1 MTPPLDDPSCQI
13 ARKVLFCSQ
22 RTPRG
27 SFKNH
32 DMNVFQSITEYFRT
46 SKSELEKVSWPSR
59 QDTIRYS
66 TLVVVASVVAAG
78 FFAALDLG
86 LSKTVEA
93 VLTTRTGT
101 AATAPANPSTQP
113 TPDQPF
119 NVVPTVEGTDANGK
133 PADLKVTP
141 LPLDTKP
148 TP

>member
-1 MTPPLDDPSCQI
+1 
-13 ARKVLFCSQ
+13 
-22 RTPRG
+22 
-27 SFKNH
+27 
-32 DMNVFQSITEYFRT
+32 MNVFQSITEYFRT

-93 VLTTRTGT
+93 VLVTRSG
-101 AATAPANPSTQP
+101 AAVSAPANQPTQP
-113 TPDQPF
+113 PLPINT
-119 NVVPTVEGTDANGK
+119 VPTVEGTDASGK
-133 PADLKVTP
+133 PANVKVTP

>member
-1 MTPPLDDPSCQI
+1 
-13 ARKVLFCSQ
+13 
-22 RTPRG
+22 
-27 SFKNH
+27 
-32 DMNVFQSITEYFRT
+32 MNVFQSIVEYFRT

-59 QDTIRYS
+59 RDTIRYS

-93 VLTTRTGT
+93 VLVTRSGVN
-101 AATAPANPSTQP
+101 AAPANPAAPAAQNQP
-113 TPDQPF
+113 LDI
-119 NVVPTVEGTDANGK
+119 VPTVEATDANGNPVNAK
-133 PADLKVTP
+133 ITP